1 MPNHF
6 YVFVLQF
13 FIFIWFCLFP
23 FLKFDLVC
31 LMSFEQAVG
40 KKLRERERLKRK
52 RFSIEMESRL
62 VVPRGRRATESA
74 GLVGVGFP
82 FGVIKTF

>member
-1 MPNHF
+1 MPSRF

-13 FIFIWFCLFP
+13 LIFIWFCLFP

-31 LMSFEQAVG
+31 LMSFDQAVG

-52 RFSIEMESRL
+52 
-62 VVPRGRRATESA
+62 
-74 GLVGVGFP
+74 
-82 FGVIKTF
+82 